1 MVRVAS
7 LSDDSDDSLAAL
19 FAQEVPEIAAGTVEI
34 RAIARIPGRRIKVA
48 VRSDDPEM
56 DPVGACVG
64 PKGSRVQRII
74 EQLGGERID
83 LFPWSDTPER
93 LIRLALA
100 PAIVS
105 SVELDQIAHSALVRV
120 KKDQVQAAV
129 GPRGDN
135 VELAG
140 RITGWTLDVEI
151 DRNEDAA

>member
-34 RAIARIPGRRIKVA
+34 RAIARIPGRRVKVA

-56 DPVGACVG
+56 DAVGACVG

-74 EQLGGERID
+74 QQLGGERID

-100 PAIVS
+100 PAMVS
-105 SVELDQIAHSALVRV
+105 SVELDQTAHSALVRV

-140 RITGWTLDVEI
+140 RITGWTLNLEI